1 MNFGIIYLLFSL
13 KIFILLVYGVSP
25 DCKKL
30 NKLYNNPEDTDCC
43 PYTNEFGCENDNYE
57 IQELK
62 IEITNENDINIEN
75 IPIFNKL
82 KVLNLNIHTPILPMN
97 INLNCSI
104 EKIYLRDNF
113 ITTFPSQLLKLPNL
127 KELDLSNNNLNSIPY
142 GLINSLPNLKNL
154 HLESNKITELPSQIF
169 NLKNLKY
176 IGLEGNNI
184 HEIPETINTLNN
196 IEEIS
201 LQNNKIEKFPFM
213 FKYLPNLKN

>member
-62 IEITNENDINIEN
+62 INISEDISIEN

-82 KVLNLNIHTPILPMN
+82 KDLHLNMYTPIFPMN
-97 INLNCSI
+97 INLNSPI
-104 EKIYLRDNF
+104 EKIDLRDNY

-154 HLESNKITELPSQIF
+154 NLES
-169 NLKNLKY
+169 
-176 IGLEGNNI
+176 NNI

-201 LQNNKIEKFPFM
+201 LRNNKIEKFPFM
-213 FKYLPNLKN
+213 FKYLQNLKN